1 MSRGSLDIQST
12 GQSVQMETTIRSL
25 KDGITKGSDIVLKI
39 GKKQTNTL
47 WAWPEISNC
56 YVNLYSAIDIT
67 AKIFKS
73 TK

>member
-47 WAWPEISNC
+47 
-56 YVNLYSAIDIT
+56 
-67 AKIFKS
+67 
-73 TK
+73 